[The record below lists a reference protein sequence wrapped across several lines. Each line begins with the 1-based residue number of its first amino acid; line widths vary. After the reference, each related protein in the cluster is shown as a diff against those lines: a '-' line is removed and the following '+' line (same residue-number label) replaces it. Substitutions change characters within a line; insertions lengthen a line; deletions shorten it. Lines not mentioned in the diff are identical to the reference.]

1 MSIEGSTDYSSKV
14 FRGFD
19 AKNLILKRSVFD
31 DCRFVDCDFSGARIE
46 DCRFRDCEFQ
56 NSNFSIVKCKGS
68 KFIGVAFRDCKVTG
82 VDWTRWDWSGYRLG
96 SPLFFE
102 RSDISLSDFSSLVLR
117 ELCLRDCKAREVDFS
132 DCDLEGA
139 DFSRTD
145 FQEARFSS
153 CRLDK
158 CNFRGASNYVVDPLD
173 SSIAKAQFSTP
184 EVLTLLRLSLIHI

>member
-1 MSIEGSTDYSSKV
+1 M
-14 FRGFD
+14 
-19 AKNLILKRSVFD
+19 
-31 DCRFVDCDFSGARIE
+31 
-46 DCRFRDCEFQ
+46 Q
-56 NSNFSIVKCKGS
+56 GS

-82 VDWTRWDWSGYRLG
+82 VDWTTLDWSGYRLG

-184 EVLTLLRLSLIHI
+184 EVLTLLRCFNIEIRPGD